1 MTESIAAEA
10 FGPPFVA
17 RQPAVPEA
25 VVGPPLAAQP
35 AVSVPA
41 ALEVA
46 AAVVV
51 SALLLG
57 LAADEGL
64 PAGEAAPLAA
74 AGVAV
79 AVDAPVPLVH
89 EPAAPGATVSQ
100 KKRVES
106 QKLTQVARNIER
118 IRTCCCWRAFC
129 CRSFSCCSPSRFNIA
144 AMLAPPVVTGGG
156 GRAAGVGPSDGAA

>member
-1 MTESIAAEA
+1 MALPRPQAIGLPNPHQACPAHLLAQQNPVTESIAAEA
-10 FGPPFVA
+10 FGLPFVA

-25 VVGPPLAAQP
+25 VVVRPPLAAQP

-79 AVDAPVPLVH
+79 AVDEPVPLVH
-89 EPAAPGATVSQ
+89 EPAAPGATVSPP
-100 KKRVES
+100 KKES
-106 QKLTQVARNIER
+106 
-118 IRTCCCWRAFC
+118 
-129 CRSFSCCSPSRFNIA
+129 
-144 AMLAPPVVTGGG
+144 
-156 GRAAGVGPSDGAA
+156 